1 MHAWEVIQNSL
12 NYIEEHLSE
21 NIKIETLANV
31 AALSYNV
38 SYNRVMSKYMD
49 FPVKRDDSNQYP

>member
-1 MHAWEVIQNSL
+1 VTSRKVMPVLFYIQGGVKMHAWEVIQNSL

-31 AALSYNV
+31 AALSYV
-38 SYNRVMSKYMD
+38 V
-49 FPVKRDDSNQYP
+49 